1 MNCFELPLLKKE
13 YLTEP
18 VTVYNFEVE
27 DWHTYYVSDKE
38 ILVHNMCSQSWDGL
52 IAGLETSY
60 GKSSLKFGDN
70 DLVYGPSAS
79 GKLVELQR
87 SAGGKLLS
95 DVGNPYDMGYGSDW
109 LKFSTDT
116 IEDIDG
122 ILNGTSQYMNRTTSG
137 ELRYIRDNWDRLSGN
152 IKFYSNGEEVLPPW
166 MN

>member
-1 MNCFELPLLKKE
+1 MEHPFWVVGYGFKPAKDLKAGDYVETADGEQLLITNVEKE
-13 YLTEP
+13 TLAEP
-18 VTVYNFEVE
+18 VPVYNFEVE
-27 DWHTYYVSDKE
+27 DWHTYYVSE
-38 ILVHNMCSQSWDGL
+38 EEVLVHNNGCMET
-52 IAGLETSY
+52 AGTETGY

-116 IEDIDG
+116 IE
-122 ILNGTSQYMNRTTSG
+122 NTVKQVC
-137 ELRYIRDNWDRLSGN
+137 
-152 IKFYSNGEEVLPPW
+152 K
-166 MN
+166 

>member
-1 MNCFELPLLKKE
+1 MVEGFLDLAKKG
-13 YLTEP
+13 Y
-18 VTVYNFEVE
+18 
-27 DWHTYYVSDKE
+27 K
-38 ILVHNMCSQSWDGL
+38 
-52 IAGLETSY
+52 TSY

-79 GKLVELQR
+79 GKLVELQK

-116 IEDIDG
+116 IENTVKQGNYIHFDLTNMQDIDG
-122 ILNGTSQYMNRTTSG
+122 IMNGTSQYMNRTTSG